1 MFEPG
6 YRVLAERIDFS
17 MVELVTYIA
26 ALGVIAAAAV
36 TSTVA
41 VRAAQRKEQSR
52 VLVPVR
58 SRPRNARR

>member
-1 MFEPG
+1 MSEPG

-36 TSTVA
+36 TSIVA
-41 VRAAQRKEQSR
+41 LRAAQRKEQSR

-58 SRPRNARR
+58 SRLRNTRR